1 MFMDGEKPAIQQELD
16 NVLRCQFILLIL
28 IIVVCKL
35 CQFLPQ
41 WILFFAQII

>member
-28 IIVVCKL
+28 IILLCEL

-41 WILFFAQII
+41 